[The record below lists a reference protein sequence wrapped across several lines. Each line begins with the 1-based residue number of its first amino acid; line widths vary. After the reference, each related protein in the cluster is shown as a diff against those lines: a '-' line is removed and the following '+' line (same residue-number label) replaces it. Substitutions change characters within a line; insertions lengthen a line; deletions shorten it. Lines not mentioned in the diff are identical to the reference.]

1 MSAGGCV
8 VVIPTLNEAAH
19 IEGLIEGLLADTA
32 LSKGAKIWVVD
43 GGSTDGTREIVSRLS
58 AADARV
64 ELVDNPARTQAN
76 ACNLAARR
84 AVSEGFGRMLRLD
97 AHAHYPAG
105 FVSGLITT
113 METEGVQSVVVPMR
127 TVGGDPV
134 RDAAADLYNSWLG
147 NGGSA
152 HRSGKVRGLVDHG
165 HHALFELSAFLAA
178 GGYDTR
184 FAANEDAEF
193 DARLK
198 KNGGRI
204 FLESALPIDY
214 VPRGDVAGFWKQ
226 MSRNGRFR
234 IWTAA
239 KQRQPLGLRQL
250 LPIGVS
256 AGFLG
261 SLAAGL
267 IWWPLALPALAYL
280 ALVLALSIKA
290 ASSKSPTRI
299 GLIAI
304 LAVVSHL
311 AFGLGA
317 LRGAAEVFLF
327 RPALLRELRA
337 G

>member
-19 IEGLIEGLLADTA
+19 IEVLIQGLLADPA
-32 LSKGAKIWVVD
+32 LSRGARVWVVD
-43 GGSTDGTREIVSRLS
+43 GGSTDGTREIVTRWS
-58 AADARV
+58 ASDPRV

-84 AVSEGFGRMLRLD
+84 AFAEGFQRMVRLD
-97 AHAHYPAG
+97 AHSHYPG
-105 FVSGLITT
+105 NFISGLVAT
-113 METEGVQSVVVPMR
+113 MDAEQVQSVVVPMR
-127 TVGGDPV
+127 TIGGDPV

-165 HHALFELSAFLAA
+165 HHALFELSDFLAA

-184 FAANEDAEF
+184 FIANEDAEF
-193 DARLK
+193 DARLR

-204 FLESALPIDY
+204 FLESGLPIDY
-214 VPRGDVAGFWKQ
+214 VPRGDVAGFWRQ

-256 AGFLG
+256 VGCLG

-280 ALVLALSIKA
+280 ALVLALSIGA
-290 ASSKSPTRI
+290 ASIKSPTRI
-299 GLIAI
+299 GIIAV
-304 LAVVSHL
+304 LAVVSHM

-317 LRGAAEVFLF
+317 LRGAAEVFVL

-337 G
+337 S